1 MVEALP
7 ELLLVAGLVL
17 INAVLAGSEIALI
30 SLREAQLVR
39 LEREG
44 GAGRVVARLARDP
57 NRFLAT
63 IQIGITLSGFLASA
77 AAAVSLAEP
86 LVPVFGLFG
95 GAAESVAILVVTL
108 ILSFFTL
115 VLGEL
120 APKRIALQR
129 SEQWARVIA
138 RPLHVL
144 AVVSKPAVWLL
155 SVSTDAVVRL
165 LGGEPAAAREE
176 IDLEEMREMVMSHR
190 RLHEDH
196 QEVLLGAFEVA
207 ERAIADV
214 MTPRPRVFTLD
225 TGTKVEDA
233 MRLLAGAGHTR
244 APVVR
249 VEQGLDAAV
258 GIVNIVDLVLVDPGS
273 FVEDHAGEP
282 VVLPESV
289 LVLSAL
295 RTLQQRHQQMA
306 LVVDEFGGIDGIVTA
321 EDLVEE
327 LVGEIYDETDRDVL
341 SARSDPDGSVV
352 VPGSFPIHDLVDLGI
367 EVPDGEYRTV
377 AGLILER
384 LGRIGRP
391 GDEVRVNRWEL
402 AVESAGR
409 RTVDVVRFVPLQD
422 VGGDEVLSDLDAEE

>member
-1 MVEALP
+1 
-7 ELLLVAGLVL
+7 
-17 INAVLAGSEIALI
+17 
-30 SLREAQLVR
+30 
-39 LEREG
+39 
-44 GAGRVVARLARDP
+44 
-57 NRFLAT
+57 
-63 IQIGITLSGFLASA
+63 
-77 AAAVSLAEP
+77 
-86 LVPVFGLFG
+86 
-95 GAAESVAILVVTL
+95 
-108 ILSFFTL
+108 
-115 VLGEL
+115 
-120 APKRIALQR
+120 
-129 SEQWARVIA
+129 
-138 RPLHVL
+138 VL

-165 LGGEPAAAREE
+165 LGGEPGVAREE
-176 IDLEEMREMVMSHR
+176 IDLEEMREMVMAHR

-207 ERAIADV
+207 ERAIVDV
-214 MTPRPRVFTLD
+214 MTPRPRVFTLE

-391 GDEVRVNRWEL
+391 GDEVLLNRWEL